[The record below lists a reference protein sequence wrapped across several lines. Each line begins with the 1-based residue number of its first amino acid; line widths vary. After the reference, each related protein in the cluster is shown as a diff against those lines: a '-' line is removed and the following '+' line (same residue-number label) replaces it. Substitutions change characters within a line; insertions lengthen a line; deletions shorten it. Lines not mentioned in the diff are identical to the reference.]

1 MFNFD
6 MTWVAFG
13 LFLLGCGGVPAVA
26 ALLAERRRGDAWGG
40 REIGVFQEEVQAASP
55 GALRRARA
63 IQTSL
68 TWNASFGTEAYP
80 H

>member
-26 ALLAERRRGDAWGG
+26 ALLAERRRGDAWG
-40 REIGVFQEEVQAASP
+40 RSEIGEFQEEVQAASP
-55 GALRRARA
+55 GALRRARN
-63 IQTSL
+63 IQASL
-68 TWNASFGTEAYP
+68 NWSASLGTQAYP
-80 H
+80 N